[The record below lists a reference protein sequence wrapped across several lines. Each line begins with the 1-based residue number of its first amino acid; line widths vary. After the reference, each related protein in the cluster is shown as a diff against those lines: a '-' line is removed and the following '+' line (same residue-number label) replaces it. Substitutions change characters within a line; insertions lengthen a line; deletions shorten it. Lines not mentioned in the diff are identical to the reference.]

1 MINSVRF
8 YLAVIVGKISYHFT
22 RIIGSGGAALPG
34 LIAIK
39 LDPHILTKLGEQ
51 CQDGV
56 ILVCGTNGKTTTCRF
71 LEGILKT
78 QYPHLM
84 QNRSGSNLIRGHVS
98 AFLQDAGWFG
108 KIRSSLAIL
117 EVDEA
122 VLPEILKQ
130 LQPKMIVLGNLFR
143 DQLDRYGEVN
153 SIAKKWTQ
161 ALNDLA
167 PKNCQLI
174 VNGDDPNLAFLAKN
188 ISQPVK
194 YYGLDDQ
201 GLIKKYPTSTI
212 DAVLAPTDN
221 QPLEYS
227 GYFLSHLGIY
237 HDKKNTFQR
246 PTPNFSGQRILLQ
259 ADKSTFDLVYD
270 SDHFQIQIPL
280 PGLYNVYNA
289 LAAASSALLF
299 GANPKEIIKAL
310 QASKGVFGRFE
321 KISLPNGEI
330 TLCLIKNPV
339 GATEVIHTVKT
350 QERFFNLILAAN
362 DNFADGL
369 DVSWYWDTDFEEIVS
384 HLKQLTCTGNRALD
398 MALRL
403 KYAGFEGKIDIDQSL
418 PSVFNRLLKQ
428 KTERLPTYVL
438 ATYTA
443 SLEIQKFLSHK
454 HLKRAYWLE

>member
-1 MINSVRF
+1 MTTSVRF
-8 YLAVIVGKISYHFT
+8 YIAVIAGKISYHLARMT
-22 RIIGSGGAALPG
+22 GSGGAALPG
-34 LIAIK
+34 LIATK
-39 LDPHILTKLGEQ
+39 LDPYILTRLGEQ
-51 CQDGV
+51 CQDGI
-56 ILVCGTNGKTTTCRF
+56 ILVCGTNGKTTTSRF

-84 QNRSGSNLIRGHVS
+84 QNRSGANLIRGHVS
-98 AFLQDAGWFG
+98 AFLQNASWFG
-108 KIRSSLAIL
+108 KISSGLAIL

-122 VLPEILKQ
+122 ILPEILKQ

-161 ALNDLA
+161 ALHNLA

-201 GLIKKYPTSTI
+201 GLVKKSPTSTI

-237 HDKKNTFQR
+237 HDKNNTFKR
-246 PTPNFSGQRILLQ
+246 PTPDFSGQHILLQ
-259 ADKSTFDLVYD
+259 AENSTFELVYE
-270 SDHFQIQIPL
+270 SDHFQIQVPI

-289 LAAASSALLF
+289 LAAASSALLL
-299 GANPKEIIKAL
+299 GCKPKEVINGL
-310 QASKGVFGRFE
+310 QTSKGVFGRFE
-321 KISLPNGEI
+321 KVSLPSSEL

-339 GATEVIHTVKT
+339 GATEVIHTIKT
-350 QERFFNLILAAN
+350 QEKSFNLILAAN

-369 DVSWYWDTDFEEIVS
+369 DVSWYWDTDFEKIVPS
-384 HLKQLTCTGNRALD
+384 LKQLTCTGNRALD

-403 KYAGFEGKIDIDQSL
+403 KYAGFEDQIVVSQSIK
-418 PSVFNRLLKQ
+418 SVFRELLEQNKN
-428 KTERLPTYVL
+428 EIPTYVL

-443 SLEIQKFLSHK
+443 SLEIQKFLAHK
-454 HLKRAYWLE
+454 NLKKAYWLE